1 MHDLETLKSGGYR
14 NAGLSKLTLSGCT
27 LTSFPEEILQLG
39 DTLEELNLSGT
50 ELSSLPDNLGT
61 SLPKLKAVSFSN
73 CNFKVFPRELASC
86 LALESVGFRNNG
98 MEEVLEDTFPPLLR
112 YLVLTGNRITTL
124 PSSIG
129 RCDHLQECI
138 LTGNQLRGLPTEM
151 ANCKELTLLR
161 LSSNRLSV
169 LPSWLFTLPKLAFL
183 SFNSNPCASPTTNG
197 LHAPR
202 GLASIA
208 WSDLEVQQPIDAHTS
223 QGLWHQSPHYAEDV
237 AIKLFRSPARGVEND
252 DNNND
257 DDGSAADEIAAYLA
271 AGAHE
276 SLVTILGRIH
286 SHPDEDDDDGTY
298 QGGIVT
304 QLIPAEYAPLDTYH
318 HHQHHSSS
326 NSSSNRS
333 QDGDGEAL
341 ANQPPPPA
349 LTVPAALSMLTG
361 LAHCLAHLHAR
372 GMAHGSL
379 DPRHI
384 LASAADQHALLTG
397 FRAATVY
404 GHGHGHGHGLGA
416 GSENGRGVER
426 VEVLAFGRVVEYVL
440 GAAAAAAAAGGGG
453 GDDDVDVDE
462 EKRKER
468 EAVEEGLGELG
479 GRCVAVDVAARPGF
493 AEVVEVL
500 EGLMGWRG
508 MMRIPDVEPR

>member
-14 NAGLSKLTLSGCT
+14 KCWPQPNSR
-27 LTSFPEEILQLG
+27 FQ
-39 DTLEELNLSGT
+39 D
-50 ELSSLPDNLGT
+50 
-61 SLPKLKAVSFSN
+61 AVSFSN

-129 RCDHLQECI
+129 RCDHLQECR

-237 AIKLFRSPARGVEND
+237 AIKLFRSPARGVENE

-257 DDGSAADEIAAYLA
+257 DD
-271 AGAHE
+271 
-276 SLVTILGRIH
+276 
-286 SHPDEDDDDGTY
+286 
-298 QGGIVT
+298 
-304 QLIPAEYAPLDTYH
+304 
-318 HHQHHSSS
+318 
-326 NSSSNRS
+326 
-333 QDGDGEAL
+333 
-341 ANQPPPPA
+341 A